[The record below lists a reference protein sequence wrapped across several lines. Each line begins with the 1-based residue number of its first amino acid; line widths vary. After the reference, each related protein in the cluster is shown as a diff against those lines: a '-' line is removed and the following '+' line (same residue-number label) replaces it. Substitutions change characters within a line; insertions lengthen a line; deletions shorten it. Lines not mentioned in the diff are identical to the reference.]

1 VDPATCAVGRLG
13 PDGPWVGF
21 APTIDDGYALVVGPP
36 ASGGLAARSDP
47 NDPAVRDDLLALV
60 LLYFEEALDPA
71 PDELAATHGDIGA
84 LLRHI
89 SETEADDARR
99 RALREAVD
107 AVDDGLA
114 ADVTISRLGRVL
126 GDATEAVA
134 RIRRRVA
141 EVLAS
146 A

>member
-1 VDPATCAVGRLG
+1 VDPAACAVGRLG
-13 PDGPWVGF
+13 PDGPWIGF
-21 APTIDDGYALVVGPP
+21 APTIDGYALVVGPP
-36 ASGGLAARSDP
+36 ASGGVAARSDP
-47 NDPAVRDDLLALV
+47 DDPAVRDDLLALV
-60 LLYFEEALDPA
+60 LLYFEEALDPP

-84 LLRHI
+84 LIRHI
-89 SETEADDARR
+89 SETEPDDARR

-114 ADVTISRLGRVL
+114 ADVTISRLGLVL
-126 GDATEAVA
+126 GDGSEAGA

-141 EVLAS
+141 EALAS